1 MPADR
6 LPYIHPERERSHID
20 RDKRRRKARRQQV
33 PPWERG
39 TEPDPDYGDRYGD
52 RYGGYS
58 REDAYKYSDYRP
70 RHYGYPS
77 PGSEHFNEP
86 LSPIWPRRYYG
97 DRRQIRDADY
107 LTRGNPPA
115 EGPALAEDDSGRHSW
130 QGRHFGKGPKG
141 YTRNDNRIFEDVNDR
156 LTEDTE
162 VDASAIQ
169 VSVRQGEVTLEGAVA
184 DRAAK
189 RRAEDCAD
197 HVKGVRHVQ
206 NNLRI
211 ERAS

>member
-6 LPYIHPERERSHID
+6 LPYFHPERNRSDID
-20 RDKRRRKARRQQV
+20 RDKRRREARRQQV
-33 PPWERG
+33 PPWESDTG
-39 TEPDPDYGDRYGD
+39 PDAGYGD

-58 REDAYKYSDYRP
+58 RDGAYRYSDYRP

-77 PGSEHFNEP
+77 PESKHFNEP
-86 LSPIWPRRYYG
+86 LSPIWPRRYYA

-107 LTRGNPPA
+107 LTRGHQPPA
-115 EGPALAEDDSGRHSW
+115 RPALTEDDDGRHSW
-130 QGRHFGKGPKG
+130 QGRHYGKGPKS
-141 YTRNDNRIFEDVNDR
+141 YRRSDHRIFEDVNDA
-156 LTEDTE
+156 LTEDGG
-162 VDASAIQ
+162 VDAGAIE

-184 DRAAK
+184 DRNEK

-211 ERAS
+211 ERASGG